1 MVREQRLRVSLKQ
14 IFLII
19 FSKHNPSH
27 TITLP
32 LYVLHYTST
41 NPIQSSK
48 KIVKQCKF
56 KIVNLTIKCKK
67 SILDFVKFYQ
77 L

>member
-1 MVREQRLRVSLKQ
+1 MQIKI

-19 FSKHNPSH
+19 FTKHNPSH

-32 LYVLHYTST
+32 LYVLHYIAT

-48 KIVKQCKF
+48 KIVKQCKL
-56 KIVNLTIKCKK
+56 KIVSLTIKCKK
-67 SILDFVKFYQ
+67 
-77 L
+77 